1 MAENIKLITQKE
13 AGSAI
18 NVTEWKNYFSSPE
31 ADFKTYESINS
42 LRHAVEDQRDWI
54 KTKELAQQ
62 EIKNVPEDIIP
73 KIFARF
79 EPYLNNLPGGHSKNH
94 AYRDL
99 INSVLISQDPWVR
112 NLDDVE
118 KFIGMLGGTFHDIG
132 NSVSGRYEETKNF
145 SGHAER
151 GAYLFGELTKDLLP
165 SNLLKLTQFAIA
177 AHTNY
182 LKDIPIPPKMVN
194 GEEKAIIKKPYNQTM
209 DEQNNK
215 AGVWLTQWAD
225 RLDAQGVQMFVRH
238 AITKAEPTED
248 YDASEGFHKIKEDD
262 IKDFVHHLNP
272 VLRNQDFAGG
282 RTVLEHITMFKNS
295 ALNKSVY
302 SQHDT
307 PYFTEELV
315 RPSAIEQEK
324 FIQKV
329 LKETPVMTDEQIDK
343 NFETFYALCKQVD
356 AGSNIETVIEL
367 FKRKFP
373 YLSREQRIHWANGFT
388 VLPGLYNQ
396 MLLRTEKKLYEA
408 NNNQNQSGIFKEAG
422 KLALQ
427 KLEDLKNN

>member
-1 MAENIKLITQKE
+1 MAENLGRISPKE
-13 AGSAI
+13 GKSPT

-31 ADFKTYESINS
+31 NDFKTYENINS
-42 LRHAVEDQRDWI
+42 LREEVENPNGWI
-54 KTKELAQQ
+54 KTKELAKQ
-62 EIKNVPEDIIP
+62 EIKDVPEDIIP

-79 EPYLNNLPGGHSKNH
+79 EPYLENLPGGHSKNH

-99 INSVLISQDPWVR
+99 ISSVLISQDPWVR

-118 KFIGMLGGTFHDIG
+118 KFIGILGGTFHDIG

-165 SNLLKLTQFAIA
+165 QNLLKLTKFAIA

-182 LKDIPIPPKMVN
+182 QKDTPIPPKMIN
-194 GEEKAIIKKPYNQTM
+194 GEEKVVIKKPYNQTL

-215 AGVWLTQWAD
+215 VGVWLTQWAD
-225 RLDAQGVQMFVRH
+225 RLDAQGVQFFVRN
-238 AITKAEPTED
+238 AVASAEPKED
-248 YDASEGFHKIKEDD
+248 YSSSVGFSPKKENEEE
-262 IKDFVHHLNP
+262 DFKHHFNP
-272 VLRNQDFAGG
+272 VLRTENFTGG
-282 RTVLEHITMFKNS
+282 MDILEHMTLFKDS
-295 ALNKSVY
+295 ALNKTIY

-307 PYFTEELV
+307 SYFTNELV
-315 RPSAIEQEK
+315 RPNAIEQEK

-329 LKETPVMTDEQIDK
+329 LEETPVMTDEQMDK
-343 NFETFYALCKQVD
+343 NFETFYAMCRKVD

-367 FKRKFP
+367 LKKKLP
-373 YLSREQRIHWANGFT
+373 YLSKEQRSHWANGFA
-388 VLPGLYNQ
+388 VLPELYNQ

-408 NNNQNQSGIFKEAG
+408 NNNRNQSGIFKEAG
-422 KLALQ
+422 KLALT
-427 KLEDLKNN
+427 KLEDLKRS